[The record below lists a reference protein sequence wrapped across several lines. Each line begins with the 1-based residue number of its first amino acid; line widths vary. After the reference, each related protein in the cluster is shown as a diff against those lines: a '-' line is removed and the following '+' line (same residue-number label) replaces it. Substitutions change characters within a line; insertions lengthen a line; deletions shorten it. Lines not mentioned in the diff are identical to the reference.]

1 MEFIGSFRSLVK
13 SDFGSLEYS
22 QLISEIADIAE
33 SNFFFAMVGVIFMF
47 VFLLVVSVAVTTFL
61 TTRAFFDRAPPKG
74 GPIRRSKKAAHFAAH
89 VNIPIVTFF

>member
-33 SNFFFAMVGVIFMF
+33 SNFLFAMVGVIFMF
-47 VFLLVVSVAVTTFL
+47 IFLLVVSVAGLHFHYKG
-61 TTRAFFDRAPPKG
+61 FFDRAPPKG
-74 GPIRRSKKAAHFAAH
+74 GPIRRSKKATHFTAY
-89 VNIPIVTFF
+89 VNTQIVTFF